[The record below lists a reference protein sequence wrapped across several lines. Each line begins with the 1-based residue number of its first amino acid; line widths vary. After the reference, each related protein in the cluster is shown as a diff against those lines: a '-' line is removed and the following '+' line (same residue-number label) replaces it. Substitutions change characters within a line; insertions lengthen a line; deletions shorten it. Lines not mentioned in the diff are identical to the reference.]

1 MARLFKVTTS
11 KNGLLKMLSL
21 ALPPH
26 DSSQRTLKS
35 SDNGGG
41 LRFLILYLSLSS
53 LPKAQPQA
61 LSIYFDDD
69 ASPLL

>member
-1 MARLFKVTTS
+1 MARLFKVSTS
-11 KNGLLKMLSL
+11 RNGMLSL

-26 DSSQRTLKS
+26 DSSRRTLKT

-41 LRFLILYLSLSS
+41 LRLLILYLFLSS
-53 LPKAQPQA
+53 LPKAKPQA
-61 LSIYFDDD
+61 HSIYFDDD